1 MAQTP
6 QRGGVRDLN
15 AERAAEQGRNQM
27 VQAVDTFAPV
37 QSTVFGQTQ
46 VQGNRL
52 LSSLAKFGTEIGAV
66 EMEKQAKANFLQGQ
80 TMRAAGEEMAEG
92 VAPPTRRGYKAM
104 DAKIKT
110 QEWYAEQKR
119 MIDEGEN
126 EIDPLEYGSTVAG
139 RIKGMLTGDRELDSM
154 ITEAALPL
162 VSELGRYQ
170 TDANVKRRRA
180 DAIAQTTADVTGS
193 IRLLKEA
200 QKTGDV
206 KGEANARTRMLNALK
221 MPVISDPALRQQT
234 YADVA
239 ALGLDMGDP
248 TALNY
253 VRDQGIQFSPE
264 QERKLLAAETR
275 YTTNKRGELD
285 TAYQYDLADLEAGIS
300 TASSVLEVREMAAQ
314 FQEQWPER
322 KTNDYFASLEG
333 KWRAAKN
340 KNMLISVRTEDYQN
354 GDLAKVP
361 GMTNKQHQEVVRTVE
376 AEIENNPELT
386 PEQKERQKQ
395 SLWSDN
401 NVVHDDK
408 KTRWDAGFTNPFNDD
423 GTVNPDFEATYSETV
438 SYYRKNPDLAMKHL
452 SAENRAKF
460 KNIYNLSEYG
470 GMALRD
476 AAAMVRTNKENA
488 RELTSDER
496 TDMRK
501 RVTEEVDTVMGKGF
515 FNARSWTDAI
525 GVTTPIRNEGMVRER
540 ITRLS
545 ETYMQTGYTDP
556 EAAVE
561 AARIKIMETHEQVG
575 DSLIYNGGQSL
586 ASRMNIGDKQL
597 EGAIE
602 YQKNAILEANPDFDG
617 DNLVLMGDPL
627 SNALM
632 FGNLN
637 ENGVISDVVS
647 VDLQAAGA
655 AYHADVLVPK
665 DAAQLREMGAAEKEQ
680 ARKMKLMEEAVNTGI
695 YTEQEAE
702 AALSNWLGSFVL
714 ESRVDAAIESEQE
727 PLRADLRDQA
737 LASGTLQQD
746 VATGKRTQEE
756 VDRLIN
762 TMIDTKLEMDRNEEH
777 LARKAMKSKVIKE
790 KGLRSDE
797 EFESWKRTRDAT
809 RNQNTPEQQRL
820 LEAGKL
826 DEYQLSRN
834 PDLPKTPRADSPEA
848 FAEDALMTTR
858 ALLADTEIFPEVA
871 AAQAA
876 LESGWGSSVKGN
888 NYFGIKGD
896 GQKFMTHEII
906 DGKRVNMV
914 DNFRKFNSFPEAVQG
929 FRDFLYENPRYK
941 RALAAESPEEQAR
954 ALQEAGYATD
964 PEYAEKLISIMNQPR
979 FK

>member
-6 QRGGVRDLN
+6 KREAVRDLN
-15 AERAAEQGRNQM
+15 AERAAQQGRNQM
-27 VQAVDTFAPV
+27 TQAVDTFAPV

-46 VQGNRL
+46 VQGSRVLN
-52 LSSLAKFGTEIGAV
+52 SLAKFGTQVAAV

-80 TMRAAGEEMAEG
+80 TMRAAGEEMKDG
-92 VAPPTRRGYKAM
+92 VAPPTLRGYKAM
-104 DAKIKT
+104 DAKIRT

-126 EIDPLEYGSTVAG
+126 QIDPLEYGSTVAG

-170 TDANVKRRRA
+170 TSANTKRRRA

-193 IRLLKEA
+193 IRLLKES

-206 KGEANARTRMLNALK
+206 KGEASARARMLNALK
-221 MPVISDPALRQQT
+221 MPVIADPALRQQT

-253 VRDQGIQFSPE
+253 VRDQGIEFSPE
-264 QERKLLAAETR
+264 QERRLLAAETR
-275 YTTNKRGELD
+275 YTANKRGELD
-285 TAYQYDLADLEAGIS
+285 TSYQHDLADLEAGIS
-300 TASSVLEVREMAAQ
+300 TAGSVQEVREMMSK
-314 FQEQWPER
+314 FQQQWPER
-322 KTNDYFASLEG
+322 KTNDYYANLEG
-333 KWRAAKN
+333 KFRTTQH
-340 KNMLISVRTEDYQN
+340 KNMLNKVYLEDARN

-361 GMTNKQHQEVVRTVE
+361 GLTNKQHQTTMRILFSEVM
-376 AEIENNPELT
+376 NNPELNENEKSQQT
-386 PEQKERQKQ
+386 LD
-395 SLWSDN
+395 LWSQN
-401 NVVHDDK
+401 NIVFDDY
-408 KTRWDAGFTNPFNDD
+408 KTKWDAGFTNPFRPD
-423 GTVNPDFEATYSETV
+423 GTISPDFEDTYGAVVEH
-438 SYYRKNPDLAMKHL
+438 YRKNPDLAMQHM
-452 SAENRAKF
+452 SAENRVKF

-488 RELTSDER
+488 RELTTEER
-496 TDMRK
+496 ADMRK
-501 RVTEEVDTVMGKGF
+501 RVTAEVDTVMGKGF

-540 ITRLS
+540 INRLA
-545 ETYMQTGYTDP
+545 ETYMQTGYPDP

-575 DSLIYNGGQSL
+575 DSLIYNGGKSL
-586 ASRMNIGDKQL
+586 AARMNIGDKQL

-602 YQKNAILEANPDFDG
+602 YQKNAILEANPDFDA

-655 AYHADVLVPK
+655 AYHADVLVPQE
-665 DAAQLREMGAAEKEQ
+665 AEQVRQMSAAEKTQ

-695 YTEQEAE
+695 YTEQQAE
-702 AALSNWLGSFVL
+702 AALSNWLGSFVM
-714 ESRVDAAIESEQE
+714 ESRVDAAIEEEQAPNRE
-727 PLRADLRDQA
+727 GLRQQVMDSGLAQQVADGLM
-737 LASGTLQQD
+737 
-746 VATGKRTQEE
+746 TQEE
-756 VDRLIN
+756 ADRLAN
-762 TMIDTKLEMDRNEEH
+762 TMISTKEDMDRNAEH
-777 LARKAMKSKVIKE
+777 LARKALKTKVVKDH
-790 KGLRSDE
+790 GLRSDG
-797 EFESWKRTRDAT
+797 EFEAWKRAREAT

-820 LEAGKL
+820 LEAGKF
-826 DEYQLSRN
+826 DEYQRSRH

-848 FAEDALMTTR
+848 FAEDALRTTR

-888 NYFGIKGD
+888 NYFGIKGE
-896 GQKFMTHEII
+896 GQQFMTHEIV
-906 DGKRVNMV
+906 DGERVNMV
-914 DNFRKFNSFPEAVQG
+914 DSFRSFNSFPEAVQG
-929 FRDFLYENPRYK
+929 FRDFLYDNPRY
-941 RALAAESPEEQAR
+941 RAALAADSPEEQAR

-964 PEYAEKLISIMNQPR
+964 PKYADKLISIMNQPR